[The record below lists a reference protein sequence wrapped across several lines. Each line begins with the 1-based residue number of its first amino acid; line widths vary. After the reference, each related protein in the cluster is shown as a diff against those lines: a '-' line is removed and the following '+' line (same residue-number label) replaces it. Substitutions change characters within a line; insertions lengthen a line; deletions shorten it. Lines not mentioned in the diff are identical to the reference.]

1 MNTEALHALNDLT
14 EAQKAFAA
22 VSKRGDVFD
31 IKFKRTGRIYI
42 YITRD
47 KRGTTSFCTTIDH
60 FGNAAL
66 RSLMIEIEYKK
77 YLEP

>member
-1 MNTEALHALNDLT
+1 MTTDFFAALKTLLA
-14 EAQKAFAA
+14 AQREFRA

-31 IKFKRTGRIYI
+31 IKLKRTGRLYV

-47 KRGTTSFCTTIDH
+47 KRGTTYFCSTIDR

-66 RSLMIEIEYKK
+66 RSLMLEIEYKK